1 MLRKEGTSLVNRVA
15 IFLILCF
22 GVCSASSIHR
32 RVPSPLLFQVTPN
45 FTVSLG
51 AATAGQPSLFNNNDS
66 DQLTITVHPG
76 ANIRNCSAV
85 IAVEDV
91 SVPDG
96 VQNFTINP
104 RSATVPL
111 TGGQDTQVTFNLN
124 MPPPGSANPNT
135 GSGTLTEQFVLTG
148 VTPQSLSCRL
158 GTPITA
164 NISVTV
170 LPSNSVKLGPAFP
183 ASPVMYA
190 NANSDDLNV
199 TILAGLGVQNCFAI
213 VSVEDT
219 VIPNGITNFSV
230 LPRIVTVPI
239 SGPVN
244 LSAAAV
250 TMGVGNTGSG
260 LLSETFTL
268 LGVVPP
274 SDTCAL
280 GFPFV
285 VSPTAVFVLPGFP
298 PPLLPPDPGGGG
310 TGDVC
315 PDGGFPPEDPKSCN
329 GGYDGGSQCCFV
341 LGGNSPIL
349 IDLNGNGFH
358 LTSAAQGVDFDING
372 DGVRERLAWTE
383 GGAANAWL
391 ALDRN
396 GNGMIDNGTE
406 LFGNFTA
413 QPPSEHPNGFLAL
426 AEFDKPENGGNGD
439 GIIDE
444 HDAVFSRLR
453 LWVDS
458 NHNGISEPNE
468 LFTLPQM
475 GVKSISLKYEQ
486 SNRVD
491 RFGNQFRY
499 RAKIRDAKGM
509 DLGRWAWDVFLAR
522 VPAGSQ
528 ASRSSSPWILRDS
541 LGKTFSSNR
550 MERTRQPQCDLPIA
564 EDSLANGGGGIK

>member
-1 MLRKEGTSLVNRVA
+1 MSKLA
-15 IFLILCF
+15 IFLILCL
-22 GVCSASSIHR
+22 GVCSGSAIPR
-32 RVPSPLLFQVTPN
+32 RTPPAFLVQAAPD

-66 DQLTITVHPG
+66 DQLTITIHPG
-76 ANIRNCSAV
+76 ANVRNCSAQ
-85 IAVEDV
+85 IAIEDV
-91 SVPDG
+91 TVPDG
-96 VQNFTINP
+96 VQNFTIDP

-135 GSGTLTEQFVLTG
+135 GSGTLTEQFVITG
-148 VTPQSLSCRL
+148 LTPQSLTCRL

-170 LPSNSVKLGPAFP
+170 LPSNNVKVVFAAPSTP
-183 ASPVMYA
+183 TVYA
-190 NANSDDLNV
+190 NGDSVDMTVVLKS
-199 TILAGLGVQNCFAI
+199 GLGVQDCFAA
-213 VSVEDT
+213 VSIEDT
-219 VIPNGITNFSV
+219 VIPTGVQNFTVSPRLAFVPLTGPFTFSTSTLTTQTNN
-230 LPRIVTVPI
+230 P
-239 SGPVN
+239 
-244 LSAAAV
+244 
-250 TMGVGNTGSG
+250 GNG
-260 LLSETFTL
+260 LLIETFTL
-268 LGVVPP
+268 LSVFPP
-274 SDTCAL
+274 SNTCAL
-280 GFPFV
+280 GLPFV
-285 VSPTAVFVLPGFP
+285 AAPVPVLVLPGFH
-298 PPLLPPDPGGGG
+298 PLLPPDPGPG
-310 TGDVC
+310 GDVC
-315 PDGGFPPEDPKSCN
+315 PDGGLAPEDPKSCS
-329 GGYDGGSQCCFV
+329 GGYDGGSQCCLV

-349 IDLNGNGFH
+349 IDLSGKGFH

-372 DGVRERLAWTE
+372 DGTRERLAWTE
-383 GGAANAWL
+383 AGAANAWL

-396 GNGMIDNGTE
+396 GNGVIDNGTE

-444 HDAVFSRLR
+444 RDAVFSRLR

-491 RFGNQFRY
+491 QYGNQFRY
-499 RAKIRDAKGM
+499 RAKLQDAKGM

-522 VPAGSQ
+522 IPNSSQ
-528 ASRSSSPWILRDS
+528 ASRSSSWTLRDS
-541 LGKTFSSNR
+541 LSRKDHTEGA
-550 MERTRQPQCDLPIA
+550 MQPQCEPSDA
-564 EDSLANGGGGIK
+564 GEDSTMKAGGGTR